1 MHELG
6 HAHGE
11 MGDEYI
17 SDDDRDVSF
26 GQIEMLILQHNLILL
41 VKWKHQLM
49 I

>member
-26 GQIEMLILQHNLILL
+26 WADRNVNTTTQSDPLYG
-41 VKWKHQLM
+41 
-49 I
+49 